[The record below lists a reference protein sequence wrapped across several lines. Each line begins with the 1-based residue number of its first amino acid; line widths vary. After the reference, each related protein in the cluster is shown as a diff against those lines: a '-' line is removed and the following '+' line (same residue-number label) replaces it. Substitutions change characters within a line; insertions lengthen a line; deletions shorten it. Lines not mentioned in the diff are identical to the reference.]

1 MMKKISLLGST
12 GSIGTQCLDII
23 RENRDKYQVV
33 ALACGSNVDL
43 LSEQIEEFSP
53 VLAAVADEKAAQELQ
68 KNYPGTEISWGRQGL
83 IDVACADC
91 DMVVN
96 GLMGIR
102 GMEPTYHAIMS
113 GIDVALAN
121 KETLVAG
128 GEIIMKAAYEKAIKL
143 LPVDSEH
150 SAIFQCLEGNKGRNI
165 NRILLTASGGPFR
178 GFSKEELEHV
188 TLEQALKHPNW
199 SMGKKITIDSATM
212 MNKGLEVIE
221 AKWLF
226 DVDVAKIEILVHPQ
240 SILHSAVEFEDKSII
255 GQMGLADM
263 RIPISFALCYP
274 DRLPSK
280 EPGLDFFSQGAR
292 MTFEKPDTEV
302 FKCIKLAYESSKAGG
317 TYPVTL
323 NGANETLVELFL
335 KKKIKFT
342 DIQNILERI
351 LEAHSPAYNLDLEG
365 IMEADRKARTEA
377 YEQARRRT

>member
-113 GIDVALAN
+113 GKDVALAN

-150 SAIFQCLEGNKGRNI
+150 SAIFQCFEGNKGRNI

-188 TLEQALKHPNW
+188 TMEQALKHPNW

-226 DVDVAKIEILVHPQ
+226 DVDVEKIEILVHPQ

-377 YEQARRRT
+377 YEQARRRA

>member
-23 RENRDKYQVV
+23 RDNKDKYQVV

-188 TLEQALKHPNW
+188 TMEQALKHPNW
-199 SMGKKITIDSATM
+199 SMGKKITIDSVTM

-226 DVDVAKIEILVHPQ
+226 DVDVEKIEILVHPQ

-377 YEQARRRT
+377 YEQARRRA

>member
-1 MMKKISLLGST
+1 MGST

-68 KNYPGTEISWGRQGL
+68 KNYPGTEILWGRQGL

-113 GIDVALAN
+113 GKDVALAN

-128 GEIIMKAAYEKAIKL
+128 GEIIMNAAYEKAIKL

-226 DVDVAKIEILVHPQ
+226 DVDVEKIEILVHPQ

-377 YEQARRRT
+377 YEQARRRA

>member
-1 MMKKISLLGST
+1 MKKISLLGST

-113 GIDVALAN
+113 GKDVALAN

-226 DVDVAKIEILVHPQ
+226 DVDVEKIEILVHPQ

-377 YEQARRRT
+377 YEQARRRA

>member
-226 DVDVAKIEILVHPQ
+226 DVDVEKIEILVHPQ

-377 YEQARRRT
+377 YEQARRRA

>member
-1 MMKKISLLGST
+1 MKKISLLGST

-68 KNYPGTEISWGRQGL
+68 KNYPGTEILWGRQGL

-113 GIDVALAN
+113 GKDVALAN

-226 DVDVAKIEILVHPQ
+226 DVDVEKIEILVHPQ

-377 YEQARRRT
+377 YEQARRRA

>member
-33 ALACGSNVDL
+33 ALACGSKVDL

-113 GIDVALAN
+113 GKDVALAN

-188 TLEQALKHPNW
+188 TMEQALKHPNW

-226 DVDVAKIEILVHPQ
+226 DVDVEKIEILVHPQ

-377 YEQARRRT
+377 YEQARRRA

>member
-1 MMKKISLLGST
+1 MKKISLLGST
-12 GSIGTQCLDII
+12 GSIGTQCLEII

-226 DVDVAKIEILVHPQ
+226 DVDVEKIEILVHPQ

-377 YEQARRRT
+377 YEQARRRA

>member
-68 KNYPGTEISWGRQGL
+68 KNYPGTEILWGRQGL

-113 GIDVALAN
+113 GKDVALAN

-128 GEIIMKAAYEKAIKL
+128 GEIIMNAAYEKAIKL

-188 TLEQALKHPNW
+188 TMEQALKHPNW

-226 DVDVAKIEILVHPQ
+226 DVDVEKIEILVHPQ

-377 YEQARRRT
+377 YEQARRRA

>member
-1 MMKKISLLGST
+1 MKKISLLGST

-68 KNYPGTEISWGRQGL
+68 KNYPGTEILWGRQGL

-113 GIDVALAN
+113 GKDVALAN

-188 TLEQALKHPNW
+188 TMEQALKHPNW

-226 DVDVAKIEILVHPQ
+226 DVDVEKIEILVHPQ

-377 YEQARRRT
+377 YEQARRRA